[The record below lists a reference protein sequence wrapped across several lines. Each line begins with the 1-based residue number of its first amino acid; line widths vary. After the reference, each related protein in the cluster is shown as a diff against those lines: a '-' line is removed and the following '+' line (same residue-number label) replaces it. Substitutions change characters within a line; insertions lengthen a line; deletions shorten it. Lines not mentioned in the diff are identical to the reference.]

1 MDCQEDSRTWKFLP
15 LDRCKP
21 HQPLKDFPVT
31 DNHSAAQSEPGPEE
45 TGSTAGTAIDTTVPH
60 SARVWNYW
68 LGGKDNYKVDRVVA
82 GEVAETFPAIIGI
95 ARQARL
101 FLFRAIRYL
110 VVEAGV
116 RQFLD
121 IGTGL
126 PTANNTHEIAQ
137 GMVPQAR
144 IVYVDNDPLV
154 LVHARALLTSSPEG
168 ATDYV
173 QADVRDPER
182 ILREAARTLD
192 FAQPIGLMMLGI
204 LGQIPDSDN
213 PQAIVSRLLDPLPSG
228 SYLVIDDGTNTDPVC
243 VEAMRAYNQ
252 NPGSA
257 SRYHLRSPE
266 QITRFFDGL
275 ELVEPGVVST
285 PQWRPESSPWGEAVE
300 IADYAGVGRKP

>member
-1 MDCQEDSRTWKFLP
+1 MDTR
-15 LDRCKP
+15 
-21 HQPLKDFPVT
+21 V
-31 DNHSAAQSEPGPEE
+31 A
-45 TGSTAGTAIDTTVPH
+45 H

-68 LGGKDNYKVDRVVA
+68 LGGKDNYKIDRVVA
-82 GEVAETFPAIIGI
+82 GELAATFPAITDL
-95 ARQARL
+95 ARHARL
-101 FLFRAIRYL
+101 FLSRAIRYL
-110 VVEAGV
+110 VVEGGV

-173 QADVRDPER
+173 EADVRDPDR

-192 FAQPIGLMMLGI
+192 FTQPIGLIMLGV

-213 PQAIVSRLLDPLPSG
+213 PQAIVSRLLGALPSG
-228 SYLVIDDGTNTDPVC
+228 SYLVINDGVNTDPAQ
-243 VEAMRAYNQ
+243 VEAIRAYNQ

-257 SRYHLRSPE
+257 SSYHLRSPE
-266 QITRFFDGL
+266 QIARFFDGL
-275 ELVEPGVVST
+275 ELVEPGVVFTS
-285 PQWRPESSPWGEAVE
+285 QWRPESSRWGEVVE
-300 IADYAGVGRKP
+300 VPDCSGVGRKP

>member
-1 MDCQEDSRTWKFLP
+1 MTSSPPDSGQPQESR
-15 LDRCKP
+15 LDP
-21 HQPLKDFPVT
+21 SV
-31 DNHSAAQSEPGPEE
+31 A
-45 TGSTAGTAIDTTVPH
+45 H

-68 LGGKDNYKVDRVVA
+68 LGGKDNYKIDR
-82 GEVAETFPAIIGI
+82 EVAQELADTFPGIVDI
-95 ARQARL
+95 ARQDRL

-137 GMVPQAR
+137 GMLPQAR

-154 LVHARALLTSSPEG
+154 LVHARALLTSCPEG

-173 QADVRDPER
+173 EADVRDPDT

-192 FAQPIGLMMLGI
+192 FTQPVGLMMLGI
-204 LGQIPDSDN
+204 LGCIPDSGN
-213 PQAIVSRLLDPLPSG
+213 PQAIVSRLLDKLPSG
-228 SYLVIDDGTNTDPVC
+228 SHLVLCDSTPTDPVYS
-243 VEAMRAYNQ
+243 EAVRAYNQ
-252 NPGSA
+252 NPDSA
-257 SRYHLRSPE
+257 SSYHLRSPE
-266 QITRFFDGL
+266 QIARFFDGL

-285 PQWRPESSPWGEAVE
+285 SRWRPEPSPWGDPVE
-300 IADYAGVGRKP
+300 IPDYAGVARKP